1 MVTADAADE
10 PHSDAKHAQAMMV
23 ADAKPPRI
31 WPTQA

>member
-10 PHSDAKHAQAMMV
+10 PQSEAKQAQAMMV
-23 ADAKPPRI
+23 ADASPPRI